1 MGIRFVLV
9 RVTGLEPA
17 HLSALEPKSN
27 VSASFTTPAH
37 IKLPVRFHLR
47 TVTGNKCTEVSQPKS
62 IVSASFTTSA
72 SLSGTLFSIAYFL
85 HFVKEAKYKFY
96 WFIQK

>member
-1 MGIRFVLV
+1 MV

-37 IKLPVRFHLR
+37 IKLSVGFHLR

-62 IVSASFTTSA
+62 NVSANFTTPAYNKSMQA
-72 SLSGTLFSIAYFL
+72 KLACYGAPSGARTQDPLIKSQLLYQLS
-85 HFVKEAKYKFY
+85 
-96 WFIQK
+96 